1 MMPVEMLNIGRAPTN
16 TLVVPHQKISS
27 KHCVVKKNAE
37 GEFIVEDLGSTNGTF
52 VNNKRILQTL
62 LKAGDELKLADF
74 TIDLNVIFAIF
85 GLKPI
90 PENLNYDEIKK
101 QESVH
106 LEFIKLKKV
115 YENYISQKKKIMA
128 GSSIAST
135 GLRAGLSLIPVV
147 GNALGIMASG
157 VTNTTQT
164 KMIELDE
171 KFKSEYVCPVCY
183 RFLGQEPYE
192 NLTRRGSCLFCKSN
206 WKNPLI

>member
-1 MMPVEMLNIGRAPTN
+1 MPVEVLNIGRAQSN

-27 KHCVVKKNAE
+27 KHCIVRKIADN
-37 GEFIVEDLGSTNGTF
+37 EFIVEDLGSTNGTF
-52 VNNKRILQTL
+52 VNGKRILQTL
-62 LKAGDELKLADF
+62 LKPEDELKLADIK
-74 TIDLNVIFAIF
+74 IDLKLLFSIFQ
-85 GLKPI
+85 LKPFQG
-90 PENLNYDEIKK
+90 NLNYEDVKK

-106 LEFIKLKKV
+106 LEFLKLKKV
-115 YENYISQKKKIMA
+115 YENYISHKKKIMA

-171 KFKSEYVCPVCY
+171 KFKSEYVCPVCF

-192 NLTRRGSCLFCKSN
+192 NLSRRGTCLFCKSS